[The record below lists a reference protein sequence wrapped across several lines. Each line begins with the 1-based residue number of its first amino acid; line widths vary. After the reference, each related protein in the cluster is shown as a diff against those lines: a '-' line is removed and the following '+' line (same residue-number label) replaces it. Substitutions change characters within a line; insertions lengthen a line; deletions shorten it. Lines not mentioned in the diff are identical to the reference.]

1 MSCLNAYEL
10 MVFDCDGVVLDS
22 NKVKT
27 EAFYNSTRSYGE
39 AHAQALVEYHL
50 KNGGVS
56 RYKKYE
62 YFLTNIL
69 KVEVVQE
76 ELDSLLRD
84 FAREVKQGLMCCD
97 VTKCLE
103 KLRAQTQHA
112 KWYIVSGGD
121 QSELRE
127 VFVARGLDR
136 FFDGGIFGSPD
147 SKDIILFREIAGRD
161 FKGAGLFIGDSQYD
175 YEAAIRAGLDFV
187 FVKGWSEFSGAD
199 SYFEG
204 KKLRVVESV
213 AELCS

>member
-1 MSCLNAYEL
+1 

-27 EAFYNSTRSYGE
+27 EAFYNSVRSYGDI
-39 AHAQALVEYHL
+39 HAQALVEYHVR
-50 KNGGVS
+50 NGGVS

-62 YFLTNIL
+62 YFLTTIL
-69 KVEVVQE
+69 KVEVIQE
-76 ELDSLLRD
+76 ELDSLLSN
-84 FAREVKQGLMCCD
+84 FAREVKQGLMSCD
-97 VTKCLE
+97 VTDGLE
-103 KLRAQTQHA
+103 ELRTQSQHA
-112 KWYIVSGGD
+112 KWFIVSGGD

-127 VFVARGLDR
+127 IFAARGLDR

-147 SKDIILFREIAGRD
+147 SKDIILYREIAEQG
-161 FKGAGLFIGDSQYD
+161 FNGAGLFIGDSQYD

-204 KKLRVVESV
+204 KKLRVVNSV

>member
-1 MSCLNAYEL
+1 MSFLNAYEL

-39 AHAQALVEYHL
+39 AHAQALVEYHV

-62 YFLTNIL
+62 YFLSTIL
-69 KVEVVQE
+69 KVEVVQD
-76 ELDSLLRD
+76 ELDSLLSG
-84 FAREVKQGLMCCD
+84 FAREVKQGLMRCD
-97 VTKCLE
+97 VAEGLE
-103 KLRAQTQHA
+103 KLRTQTQNA

-147 SKDIILFREIAGRD
+147 SKDIILYREIAGRG

-204 KKLRVVESV
+204 KELRVVESV